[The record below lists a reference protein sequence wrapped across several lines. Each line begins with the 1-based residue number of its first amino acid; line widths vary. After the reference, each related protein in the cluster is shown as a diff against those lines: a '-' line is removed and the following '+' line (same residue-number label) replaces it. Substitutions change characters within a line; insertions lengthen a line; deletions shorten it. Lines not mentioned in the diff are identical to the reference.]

1 MKKNQYILLLILW
14 AQLALGSISDDTVD
28 LIEMWKDIVLKTAVK
43 QKPIQNFRDRT
54 IASLAGISPGTFGEN
69 IRGVIKTL
77 PKTAKKTLALTLDAC
92 SGRGMGS
99 FDKEMIDWLTQQK
112 VKATLFLSG
121 KWIRNNPNLTKE
133 LAQNPLFDIQNHG
146 YDHYPAS
153 SMGQSAYNIPGT
165 KDIEHL
171 FDEIIQNQNL
181 LESITGRKTR
191 YYRPGTGFID
201 HKALKLSQA
210 IGHRVIG
217 YDVVAGDASHP
228 QSKTAILKNLR
239 RATSGS
245 IIIIHMNHPEWQS
258 FEALKEWT
266 EEKLSQGF
274 QFVHLD
280 DPGQIYPL

>member
-1 MKKNQYILLLILW
+1 
-14 AQLALGSISDDTVD
+14 
-28 LIEMWKDIVLKTAVK
+28 MWKDVIVEPVVK
-43 QKPIQNFRDRT
+43 QKPTQSFKERT
-54 IASLAGISPGTFGEN
+54 IASLEGTSPGTFGEN
-69 IRGVIKTL
+69 IKGVIKTL
-77 PKTAKKTLALTLDAC
+77 PKAVKKTLALTLDAC

-99 FDKEMIDWLTQQK
+99 FDKEMIDWLTQHK

-121 KWIRNNPNLTKE
+121 KWIRSNRNLTKE

-153 SMGQSAYNIPGT
+153 SIGQSAYKIPGT
-165 KDIEHL
+165 KNIEHL

-181 LESITGRKTR
+181 LETITGRKTR

-201 HKALKLSQA
+201 QKALKLSQA

-228 QSKTAILKNLR
+228 NSKDAILKNLK
-239 RATSGS
+239 RAKSGS

-258 FEALKEWT
+258 FEALKEWA

-280 DPGQIYPL
+280 DPGQIYPLKTSHTFEP